1 MPIPTSEKLLSNV
14 LATSGEKVTPISPF
28 PTEQVPS
35 VPISSIDDVKV
46 AVADARA
53 ASKEWAKTKVK
64 DRIKIFDKYFDLLME
79 NQDLLND
86 VVQIETGKARAHAS
100 AEILGV
106 AMISSLYTNIS
117 EKALTPQRRKG
128 VFPLLTKTQVALQP
142 KGVVGIISPWNY
154 PLTLSIYDAIPAL
167 IAGNAVVLR
176 PDIQTSWSA
185 LHAVKLLE
193 DAGLPHG
200 LLTVVL
206 GDGPN
211 IGSALIDEVD
221 YICFTGSTATGRSVG
236 AKAGERLIGSS
247 LELGGKNPMIVCK
260 DADLNTFLESAIQG
274 CFSSAGQL
282 CVSIERMFI
291 HESIF
296 ETYLSAFVKRVN
308 ELKLGANVGWGYDV
322 GSLGPPAI
330 AGRVANAVNEAVRQG
345 ATIHTGGKLRPEVGP
360 HVFEPTILTGV
371 TKDMKIYRDEVF
383 GPVVYV
389 LPFKNEQEAI
399 ELANDSEYGLSASV
413 ISKDLKRARSIA
425 MQIRSGSVNVNDG
438 FAAAFGS
445 VAAPMGGMGQSGL
458 GRRHGIEGLIRFT
471 EPQTIA
477 MHARFLTGPKF
488 GISEEKW
495 NRLVTKSLRLMK
507 KLRIR

>member
-1 MPIPTSEKLLSNV
+1 SEKLLSNV
-14 LATSGEKVTPISPF
+14 LATSGETFTPISPF
-28 PTEQVPS
+28 PNEYIPPVQ
-35 VPISSIDDVKV
+35 ISSIDDVKV
-46 AVADARA
+46 AASNAREA
-53 ASKEWAKTKVK
+53 AKQWAKVKVK
-64 DRIKIFDKYFDLLME
+64 DRVKIFDRYFDLLMG

-106 AMISSLYTNIS
+106 AMISSLYSKIS
-117 EKALTPQRRKG
+117 QKTLKPQRRKG
-128 VFPLLTKTQVALQP
+128 VFPLLTKTEVIHQP

-176 PDIQTSWSA
+176 PDLQTSWSA

-200 LLTVVL
+200 LITVVL

-211 IGSALIDEVD
+211 IGTALIDEVD
-221 YICFTGSTATGRSVG
+221 YICFTGSTATGRKVG

-247 LELGGKNPMIVCK
+247 LELGGKNPMIVCQ
-260 DADLNTFLESAIQG
+260 DADMNTFLESAIQG

-291 HESIF
+291 HESIYEKF
-296 ETYLSAFVKRVN
+296 LAAFVDRVN
-308 ELKLGANVGWGYDV
+308 HLKLGANVGWGYDM
-322 GSLGPPAI
+322 GSLGTAAI
-330 AGRVANAVNEAVRQG
+330 ADRVSTAVNEAVREG
-345 ATIHTGGKLRPEVGP
+345 ATIQTGGKLRQDIGP
-360 HVFEPTILTGV
+360 HVFEPTILTGI
-371 TKDMKIYRDEVF
+371 TNDMKIYRDEVF

-389 LPFKNEQEAI
+389 MPFRTEQEAI

-413 ISKDLKRARSIA
+413 ISRDLKRAGKIA
-425 MQIRSGSVNVNDG
+425 AQIRSGSVNVNDG

-458 GRRHGIEGLIRFT
+458 GRRHGAEGLIRFT
-471 EPQTIA
+471 EPQNIS
-477 MHARFLTGPKF
+477 MHGRYLMGPKF

-495 NRLVTKSLRLMK
+495 NGLVANSLRLLK

>member
-1 MPIPTSEKLLSNV
+1 MPIQTSEKLLSNV
-14 LATSGEKVTPISPF
+14 LATSGEKFTPVSPF
-28 PTEQVPS
+28 AEEQIPT

-46 AVADARA
+46 AASNARETA
-53 ASKEWAKTKVK
+53 KQWAKVKVK
-64 DRIKIFDKYFDLLME
+64 DRVKIFDKYFDLLME

-106 AMISSLYTNIS
+106 AMISSLYSNIS
-117 EKALTPQRRKG
+117 QKSLKPQRRKG
-128 VFPLLTKTQVALQP
+128 VFPLLTKTQVVLQP

-176 PDIQTSWSA
+176 PDLQTSWSA
-185 LHAVKLLE
+185 MHAVKLLE
-193 DAGLPHG
+193 EAGLPHG

-211 IGSALIDEVD
+211 IGTALIDEVD
-221 YICFTGSTATGRSVG
+221 YICFTGSTATGRKVG
-236 AKAGERLIGSS
+236 ARAGERLIGSS
-247 LELGGKNPMIVCK
+247 LELGGKNPMIVCQ
-260 DADLNTFLESAIQG
+260 DADLNTFLESAVQG

-291 HESIF
+291 HESIY
-296 ETYLSAFVKRVN
+296 EKYLSAFVNRVN
-308 ELKLGANVGWGYDV
+308 ELKLGANVGWGYDM
-322 GSLGPPAI
+322 GSLGTAAI
-330 AGRVANAVNEAVRQG
+330 ADRVSTAVNEAVREG
-345 ATIHTGGKLRPEVGP
+345 ATIQTGGKLRSDIGP
-360 HVFEPTILTGV
+360 HVFEPTVLTGV
-371 TKDMKIYRDEVF
+371 TKEMKIYRDEVF

-389 LPFKNEQEAI
+389 LPFKTEQEAI
-399 ELANDSEYGLSASV
+399 QLANDSEYGLSASV
-413 ISKDLKRARSIA
+413 ISKDLNRAKEIA
-425 MQIRSGSVNVNDG
+425 VQIRAGSVNVNDG

-458 GRRHGIEGLIRFT
+458 GRRHGTEGLIRFT

-477 MHARFLTGPKF
+477 MHGRYLTGPKF
-488 GISEEKW
+488 GISEERW
-495 NRLVTKSLRLMK
+495 NGLVTNSLRLLK
-507 KLRIR
+507 NLKIR

>member
-14 LATSGEKVTPISPF
+14 LATSGETVTPVSPF
-28 PTEQVPS
+28 PNEQIPS
-35 VPISSIDDVKV
+35 IPISSIDDVKV
-46 AVADARA
+46 AVADARIA
-53 ASKEWAKTKVK
+53 ATKWAQTKIK

-100 AEILGV
+100 SEILGV
-106 AMISSLYTNIS
+106 AMISSLYTKIS
-117 EKALTPQRRKG
+117 AKALKPQKRPG
-128 VFPLLTKTQVALQP
+128 VFPLLTKTKVVLQP

-176 PDIQTSWSA
+176 PDLQTSWSA

-211 IGSALIDEVD
+211 IGTALIDEVD
-221 YICFTGSTATGRSVG
+221 YICFTGSTATGRTVG
-236 AKAGERLIGSS
+236 ARAGSRLIGSS
-247 LELGGKNPMIVCK
+247 LELGGKNPMIVCE
-260 DADLNTFLESAIQG
+260 DAHLDTFLDSAIQG

-282 CVSIERMFI
+282 CVSIERMLI
-291 HESIF
+291 HESIYDVF
-296 ETYLSAFVKRVN
+296 LSAFVKRVN
-308 ELKLGANVGWGYDV
+308 ELKLGATVGWGYDV
-322 GSLGPPAI
+322 GSLGTAVI
-330 AGRVANAVNEAVRQG
+330 ADRVSSAVNEAVREG
-345 ATIHTGGKLRPEVGP
+345 AVIKAGGKLRPEVGP
-360 HVFEPTILTGV
+360 HVFEPTILSGV
-371 TKDMKIYRDEVF
+371 TKDMKIYRHEVF

-389 LPFKNEQEAI
+389 LPFKTDKEAI

-413 ISKDLKRARSIA
+413 ISSDLKRAEKIA
-425 MQIRSGSVNVNDG
+425 GQIHSGSVNVNDG
-438 FAAAFGS
+438 FVVAFGS

-477 MHARFLTGPKF
+477 MHSRFLTGPKF

-495 NRLVTKSLRLMK
+495 NRLVTKSLRLLK
-507 KLRIR
+507 NLRIR

>member
-1 MPIPTSEKLLSNV
+1 MPIPTSESLLSSV
-14 LATSGEKVTPISPF
+14 LATSGEKITPVSPF
-28 PTEQVPS
+28 PNEQIPTI
-35 VPISSIDDVKV
+35 PISSIDDVKV
-46 AVADARA
+46 AVADARVA
-53 ASKEWAKTKVK
+53 AKQWANTKIK
-64 DRIKIFDKYFDLLME
+64 DRIKIFDRYFDLLMD

-106 AMISSLYTNIS
+106 AMITSLYTKIS
-117 EKALTPQRRKG
+117 TKTLKPKRRPG
-128 VFPLLTKTQVALQP
+128 VFPVLTKTKVVLQP
-142 KGVVGIISPWNY
+142 KGVIGIISPWNY

-176 PDIQTSWSA
+176 PDLQTSWSA

-211 IGSALIDEVD
+211 IGTALIDEVD
-221 YICFTGSTATGRSVG
+221 YICFTGSTATGRTVG
-236 AKAGERLIGSS
+236 ARAGSRLIGSS
-247 LELGGKNPMIVCK
+247 LELGGKNPMIVCE
-260 DADLNTFLESAIQG
+260 DADLDTFLDSAIQG

-291 HESIF
+291 HESIYESF
-296 ETYLSAFVKRVN
+296 LSAFVKKVN

-322 GSLGPPAI
+322 GSLGTSVI
-330 AGRVANAVNEAVRQG
+330 AERVSNAVKEAVREG
-345 ATIHTGGKLRPEVGP
+345 AVVQAGGKLSPEVGP

-371 TKDMKIYRDEVF
+371 TKDMKIYSNEVF

-389 LPFKNEQEAI
+389 LPYQTEQEAI
-399 ELANDSEYGLSASV
+399 DLANDSEYGLSASV
-413 ISKDLKRARSIA
+413 ISKDLKRAAKIA
-425 MQIRSGSVNVNDG
+425 AKIHAGSVNVNDG

-477 MHARFLTGPKF
+477 IHGRFLTGPKF

-495 NRLVTKSLRLMK
+495 NGLVTKSLRLLK
-507 KLRIR
+507 SLGIR

>member
-1 MPIPTSEKLLSNV
+1 MPISTSEKLLSNV
-14 LATSGEKVTPISPF
+14 LATSGEKVTPVSPF
-28 PTEQVPS
+28 QNEQIPTI
-35 VPISSIDDVKV
+35 PISSIDDVKV
-46 AVADARA
+46 AVADARVA
-53 ASKEWAKTKVK
+53 AKKWATTRIK

-106 AMISSLYTNIS
+106 AMISSLYTKIS
-117 EKALTPQRRKG
+117 AKALKPKKRPG
-128 VFPLLTKTQVALQP
+128 VFPVLTKTKVVLQP

-176 PDIQTSWSA
+176 PDLQTSWSA

-211 IGSALIDEVD
+211 IGTALIDEVD
-221 YICFTGSTATGRSVG
+221 YICFTGSTATGRTVG
-236 AKAGERLIGSS
+236 ARAGSRLIGSS
-247 LELGGKNPMIVCK
+247 LELGGKNPMIVCE
-260 DADLNTFLESAIQG
+260 DADLDTFLDSAIQG

-291 HESIF
+291 HESIY
-296 ETYLSAFVKRVN
+296 ETFLSAFVKRVD
-308 ELKLGANVGWGYDV
+308 ELKLGATVGWGYDV
-322 GSLGPPAI
+322 GSLGTSAI
-330 AGRVANAVNEAVRQG
+330 ADRVSSAVNEAVREG
-345 ATIHTGGKLRPEVGP
+345 AVIQAGGKLRPEIGP
-360 HVFEPTILTGV
+360 HVFEPTILTNV
-371 TKDMKIYRDEVF
+371 TKDMKIYRNEVF

-389 LPFKNEQEAI
+389 LPYKNEKEAI

-413 ISKDLKRARSIA
+413 ISKDLKRAANIA
-425 MQIRSGSVNVNDG
+425 GQIHSGSVNVNDG
-438 FAAAFGS
+438 FAVAFGS

-477 MHARFLTGPKF
+477 MHGRFLTGPKF
-488 GISEEKW
+488 GMSEEKW
-495 NRLVTKSLRLMK
+495 NGLVTKSLRFLK
-507 KLRIR
+507 RLGIR

>member
-1 MPIPTSEKLLSNV
+1 
-14 LATSGEKVTPISPF
+14 
-28 PTEQVPS
+28 
-35 VPISSIDDVKV
+35 
-46 AVADARA
+46 
-53 ASKEWAKTKVK
+53 
-64 DRIKIFDKYFDLLME
+64 
-79 NQDLLND
+79 
-86 VVQIETGKARAHAS
+86 
-100 AEILGV
+100 
-106 AMISSLYTNIS
+106 
-117 EKALTPQRRKG
+117 
-128 VFPLLTKTQVALQP
+128 
-142 KGVVGIISPWNY
+142 
-154 PLTLSIYDAIPAL
+154 
-167 IAGNAVVLR
+167 
-176 PDIQTSWSA
+176 
-185 LHAVKLLE
+185 
-193 DAGLPHG
+193 

-322 GSLGPPAI
+322 GSLGTSAI
-330 AGRVANAVNEAVRQG
+330 AGRVENAVNEAVRQG